1 MEYKEISIRDIY
13 GIRIGQ
19 VEDSEGKTGLT
30 LIMSE
35 AGMPA
40 GLDISGGG
48 PASRETALL
57 DPVAHAESINGV
69 LLGGGSAFG
78 LDAAGGVLQYM
89 EEHGIGFDVGVTKV
103 PLVCQSDIFDLP
115 VGDFRAR
122 PDKAMGYAVCE
133 AAMEGN
139 YQDGPFG
146 AGCGATV
153 GKSRGFDSC
162 FPSGVGSYALRIGDL
177 IVGAV
182 VVVNAYGDIYDFK
195 TGELV
200 AGHGDAVDALGTG
213 FGFNTTIGCV
223 ITNAVFDKTKL
234 CKMASMAQ
242 DGLARCIRP
251 VHTNLDGDS
260 IYAVSVGD
268 VKADLNF
275 VGSLAADVMSE
286 AILKAVRYVGK

>member
-1 MEYKEISIRDIY
+1 MEYTEIRVNDIE
-13 GIRIGQ
+13 GIMIGQ
-19 VEDSEGKTGLT
+19 VEDNVGKTGLT
-30 LIMSE
+30 LIMSDAE
-35 AGMPA
+35 GGMPA
-40 GLDISGGG
+40 GLSIAGGG

-69 LLGGGSAFG
+69 LFGGGSAFG
-78 LDAAGGVLQYM
+78 LDAAGGVMQYM
-89 EEHGIGFDVGVTKV
+89 EEHGIGFDVGFTRV

-133 AAMEGN
+133 AAVKGN
-139 YQDGPFG
+139 YKDGPYG

-153 GKSRGFDSC
+153 GKSRGFENA
-162 FPSGVGSYALRIGDL
+162 FAAGVGSYAVKAGDL

-213 FGFNTTIGCV
+213 LGYNTTLGCV
-223 ITNAVFDKTKL
+223 ITNAAFDKTKL
-234 CKMASMAQ
+234 CKIAAMAQ
-242 DGLARCIRP
+242 DGYARCIRP
-251 VHTNLDGDS
+251 VHTNHDGDS
-260 IYAVSVGD
+260 IYAVSAGD
-268 VKADLNF
+268 VKADLNY
-275 VGSLAADVMSE
+275 VGALGADVMSE
-286 AILKAVRYVGK
+286 AILRAVRG